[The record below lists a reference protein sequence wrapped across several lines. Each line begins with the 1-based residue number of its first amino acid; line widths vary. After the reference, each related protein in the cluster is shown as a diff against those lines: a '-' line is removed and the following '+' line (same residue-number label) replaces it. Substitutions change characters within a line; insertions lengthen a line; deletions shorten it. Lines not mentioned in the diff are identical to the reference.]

1 MSPMTPAR
9 NLPLVTL
16 LLWSDNRADMLAA
29 SLDSLLAQTYANTEI
44 LVIDNASTDD
54 SGAIADDYAGRHA
67 GKIRVSR
74 LAAPAPRIAAE
85 CEHRHLVNGEFL
97 AFASAGSRSAPER
110 IAAGI
115 DQLLTTPNLGGV
127 CSRIAVDN
135 AAGLPFAAAD
145 LAAINEGD
153 VILRR
158 RLPRE
163 GNVIDTDTAMLRSEL
178 FRKLP
183 FNPALVACGHLPLW
197 LHVLDDSELL
207 RIDEVWVKHQR
218 ATEAAPVPTLAEAR
232 DTVACIVAALRRWKL
247 DQYFRFSTGE
257 GTPERQIEEAVAEAQ
272 LALQLIELDR
282 RFFGRPAIGCHE
294 AYFHA
299 LRANALAP
307 LCLEAQA
314 ALRVVRRTLG
324 EINDSPD
331 DSPGGRPR
339 TLADWQ
345 AKPLSDI
352 PPSAAGEP
360 SRVAGSYRQWKLKHA
375 LRDIDGEY
383 FGEHLIRHWRQ
394 RPDFIVL
401 ELPGPRRD
409 LPERVAAQFYPP
421 LHAVTAPA
429 ATMLEA
435 VLQAMPRHQLT
446 PRTWLLLLPHGAA
459 LAPETLIRLGDAISL
474 TPTATAWYADDE
486 VAGDDSPTPAAAP
499 AATPIPR
506 FKPDTDPL
514 LLQGCDYLGAVAF
527 HLDAIRAQAGEKLD
541 DASAYSLALELVATQ
556 GREALGHV
564 QEVLFSLAGETTQ
577 AAAGA
582 TAAALAR
589 HLGRHRPQATLT
601 AGPVPHTFR
610 WQRRPQQLPSL
621 SLIIV
626 PPPGAGQ
633 ALAGLERLLTNTAY
647 TQAEILLCDESGS
660 GVGIAIPGLRTVP
673 VARGASL
680 AEKINLAAQAAVGD
694 YLLLVSAASVPQ
706 RADWLETAVALAVEG
721 DYGAVGV
728 AGLDPESG
736 RYWGTGTIVG
746 IGGGFDGLH
755 ATALGPED
763 AGHLNRAA
771 LPHEASAVSAD
782 GLLTPR
788 ALFVALGGFD
798 AQWQLCSAMVTD
810 YCLRLQACGRRIA
823 WTPQAVLER
832 DTPDLPETPPPVDAQ
847 IAARD
852 RFIGFWLPRLAAD
865 PYWNRHLSLLTPVPE
880 PEADLVLRWTPEFH
894 DRLRVLALPMPAS
907 GQAEYRVTAPLR
919 ALDNAGLAQTMLACE
934 PLPGRERAPIPS
946 ELARLAPDTLYLQA
960 AFDDVRFNGILACA
974 RFNPGIFRIFSL
986 DDRISDMPAYNA
998 SSKALPRDLVMRR
1011 MREALRHC
1019 NRLVVS
1025 TEPLAELYRN
1035 EIDDIVVVPNRLE
1048 KARWG
1053 GLAATPPGNPD
1064 SRKPRVGWA
1073 GALQHAGDLA
1083 MIREVVETLAGEV
1096 DWVFFGMI
1104 PAGCEPFIKEFHG
1117 TVHLDDYPA
1126 KLASLALDLALAPL
1140 EVNLFN
1146 ESKSNLRLIE
1156 YGIFGWPVVCTDIYP
1171 FRTNDAPVC
1180 RVPNEAGRWIAA
1192 IREHLADRTALRQRG
1207 RELQAWVHRHY
1218 LLEDH
1223 LDDWLSALKPV

>member
-1 MSPMTPAR
+1 MTPAR
-9 NLPLVTL
+9 HLPLVTL
-16 LLWSDNRADMLAA
+16 LLWSDNRAEMLAA

-44 LVIDNASTDD
+44 LIIDNASTDD
-54 SGAIADDYAGRHA
+54 SGAILDDYAKRHA

-85 CEHRHLVNGEFL
+85 CEHRHLVHGEFL

-115 DQLLTTPNLGGV
+115 DQLQTTPNLGGV

-163 GNVIDTDTAMLRSEL
+163 GNVIDTDTALLRSEL
-178 FRKLP
+178 FRQLP

-207 RIDEVWVKHQR
+207 RINEVWVKHQR
-218 ATEAAPVPTLAEAR
+218 GATEPATAPTLAEAR

-247 DQYFRFSTGE
+247 DQYFRFSTRE
-257 GTPERQIEEAVAEAQ
+257 GTPERQVEEAVAESQ

-324 EINDSPD
+324 ENNDSLD

-345 AKPLSDI
+345 AKPLSDL
-352 PPSAAGEP
+352 PPSTAGEP

-383 FGEHLIRHWRQ
+383 FGEHLVRHWRQ

-401 ELPGPRRD
+401 ELPGPCRD
-409 LPERVAAQFYPP
+409 LDTRVAAQFYPP
-421 LHAVTAPA
+421 LLAVTSPES
-429 ATMLEA
+429 TTLDE

-459 LAPETLIRLGDAISL
+459 LAPEALIRLGDAISL
-474 TPTATAWYADDE
+474 APSVSAWYADDE
-486 VAGDDSPTPAAAP
+486 VAGDDAPT
-499 AATPIPR
+499 PR

-514 LLQGCDYLGAVAF
+514 LLQGSDYLGAVAF
-527 HLDAIRAQAGEKLD
+527 HLDTIRAEANERLD

-556 GREALGHV
+556 GGEALGHV
-564 QEVLFSLAGETTQ
+564 QEVLFSLAGEPTE
-577 AAAGA
+577 AAASA
-582 TAAALAR
+582 TGAALAR
-589 HLGRHRPQATLT
+589 HLARHRPQTMLT

-610 WQRRPQQLPSL
+610 WQQQIQQLPGV
-621 SLIIV
+621 SLIII

-647 TQAEILLCDESGS
+647 AQAEILLCDDSGS
-660 GVGIAIPGLRTVP
+660 GAGIAIPGLRTVP
-673 VARGASL
+673 VTRGASL
-680 AEKINLAAQAAVGD
+680 AEQINLAAQAAVGD
-694 YLLLVSAASVPQ
+694 YLLMVSAASVPQ
-706 RADWLETAVALAVEG
+706 RADWLETALALALEG

-746 IGGGFDGLH
+746 IGSGFDGLH
-755 ATALGPED
+755 ATTLGPED

-788 ALFVALGGFD
+788 ALFFAVGGFD
-798 AQWQLCSAMVTD
+798 PQWPLCSAMVTD
-810 YCLRLQACGRRIA
+810 YCLRLGATGRRIA

-832 DTPDLPETPPPVDAQ
+832 NTPDMPETPSPIAAQ
-847 IAARD
+847 LAARD
-852 RFIGFWLPRLAAD
+852 RFIGLWLPRLAAD
-865 PYWNRHLSLLTPVPE
+865 PYWNRHLSLLTPTPE
-880 PEADLVLRWTPEFH
+880 PEADLVFRWTSEFH

-986 DDRISDMPAYNA
+986 DDRISDMPSYNA
-998 SSKALPRDLVMRR
+998 SSKALPRDLVMQR

-1053 GLAATPPGNPD
+1053 GLATTPPSDPAG
-1064 SRKPRVGWA
+1064 RKPRVGWA

-1083 MIREVVETLAGEV
+1083 MIREVVETLAGDV

-1140 EVNLFN
+1140 ELNLFN

-1156 YGIFGWPVVCTDIYP
+1156 YGIFGWPVVCTDVYP
-1171 FRTNDAPVC
+1171 FRTNNAPVC
-1180 RVPNEAGRWIAA
+1180 RVPNEASRWIAA
-1192 IREHLADRTALRQRG
+1192 IREHLADRPALQKRG
-1207 RELQAWVHRHY
+1207 QELQAWVKRHY

-1223 LDDWLSALKPV
+1223 LDDWLSALKPN

>member
-1 MSPMTPAR
+1 MTPSS

-54 SGAIADDYAGRHA
+54 SGAIADDYARRYA

-74 LAAPAPRIAAE
+74 LAAPSPRIAAE
-85 CEHRHLVNGEFL
+85 CEHRHLVHGKFL
-97 AFASAGSRSAPER
+97 AFASASSCSAPER

-135 AAGLPFAAAD
+135 AAGLPFAATD
-145 LAAINEGD
+145 LATINEGD

-163 GNVIDTDTAMLRSEL
+163 GNVIDTDTALLRSEL
-178 FRKLP
+178 FHKLP
-183 FNPALVACGHLPLW
+183 FNPALVACGYLPLW
-197 LHVLDDSELL
+197 LHVLDNSELL

-218 ATEAAPVPTLAEAR
+218 TTEAAPAPTLAEAR

-257 GTPERQIEEAVAEAQ
+257 GTPERQVEEAVAESV

-314 ALRVVRRTLG
+314 ALHVARCALG
-324 EINDSPD
+324 ENNNAA
-331 DSPGGRPR
+331 GEQPR

-345 AKPLSDI
+345 ANPLSTI
-352 PPSAAGEP
+352 PSSTSAEP
-360 SRVAGSYRQWKLKHA
+360 SRVAASYRQWKFKHA

-383 FGEHLIRHWRQ
+383 FGEHLVRHWRQ

-409 LPERVAAQFYPP
+409 LAARMAAQFYPP
-421 LHAVTAPA
+421 LLAVTAPA
-429 ATMLEA
+429 ATTLET
-435 VLQAMPRHQLT
+435 VLQAMPSGHLT
-446 PRTWLLLLPHGAA
+446 PRTWLLILPHGATP
-459 LAPETLIRLGDAISL
+459 APEALIRLGDAISL
-474 TPTATAWYADDE
+474 TPTASAWYADDE
-486 VAGDDSPTPAAAP
+486 IAGD
-499 AATPIPR
+499 ATPTPR

-514 LLQGCDYLGAVAF
+514 LLLGCDYLGAVAF
-527 HLDAIRAQAGEKLD
+527 QLDAIRVQSGEKFD
-541 DASAYSLALELVATQ
+541 DASAYSLALELVARQ
-556 GREALGHV
+556 GRGALDHV
-564 QEVLFSLAGETTQ
+564 QEVLFSLAGETMP
-577 AAAGA
+577 AAAA

-589 HLGRHRPQATLT
+589 YLARHRPRATLT

-610 WQRRPQQLPSL
+610 WQRQPQALPSL
-621 SLIIV
+621 SLIVV

-647 TQAEILLCDESGS
+647 AQAEILLCDDSGS
-660 GVGIAIPGLRTVP
+660 GITIPGLRTVP
-673 VARGASL
+673 VVCGASL

-728 AGLDPESG
+728 AGLDPGSG
-736 RYWGTGTIVG
+736 RYWGTGTVVG

-755 ATALGPED
+755 ATTLGPED

-788 ALFVALGGFD
+788 ALFVATGGFD

-832 DTPDLPETPPPVDAQ
+832 GTPDLPETPPPVDAQ

-852 RFIGFWLPRLAAD
+852 RFIAFWLPRLAAD
-865 PYWNRHLSLLTPVPE
+865 PYWNRHLSLLTPIPE
-880 PEADLVLRWTPEFH
+880 PEADLVFRWTPEFH

-934 PLPGRERAPIPS
+934 PLPTRERAPIPS

-998 SSKALPRDLVMRR
+998 SSKALPRDLVVHR

-1025 TEPLAELYRN
+1025 TEPLAELYRS
-1035 EIDDIVVVPNRLE
+1035 EIDDIMVVPNRLE

-1053 GLAATPPGNPD
+1053 GLTAAQPGDP
-1064 SRKPRVGWA
+1064 SGRKPRVGWA

-1104 PAGCEPFIKEFHG
+1104 PAGCEAFIKEFHS

-1156 YGIFGWPVVCTDIYP
+1156 YGIFGWPVVCTDVYP
-1171 FRTNDAPVC
+1171 FRTNNAPVC

-1192 IREHLADRTALRQRG
+1192 IREHLADRPALRKRG
-1207 RELQAWVHRHY
+1207 LELQAWVHRHY

-1223 LDDWLSALKPV
+1223 LDDWLSALKPS